1 MIITKF
7 VTLFKFW
14 FAMTPRFRARAAL
27 FRWLWVMAGG
37 LCLRLTAGNVFLC
50 MQWEK
55 ISFLLFRERALVKIW
70 YFSSK
75 QSLHTLYSG
84 VYGFTFLMVSHWM
97 VYSIFLSFSSQMCSL
112 SFVVYSIFL
121 SFSSQMCSL
130 SFVSFFLCTS
140 LNDDLCWLYLVLN
153 WLSVS
158 PILLFWFFVVVSVTV
173 VSYITHFAK
182 HFIQW
187 AACFFSEVAEFYTV
201 RCIFLLLCSC
211 NKYLLWFMIICFTF
225 DRRLL

>member
-1 MIITKF
+1 
-7 VTLFKFW
+7 
-14 FAMTPRFRARAAL
+14 MTPRFRARAAL

-37 LCLRLTAGNVFLC
+37 LCLCLTAGNVFLC

-55 ISFLLFRERALVKIW
+55 ISFLLFREGALVKIW

-75 QSLHTLYSG
+75 QSLHTLFSG

-97 VYSIFLSFSSQMCSL
+97 
-112 SFVVYSIFL
+112 VYSIFL

-201 RCIFLLLCSC
+201 WCIFLLLYPC